1 MQTVSRSPFTTV
13 KTEGGILPADLL
25 GRIAA
30 GNVDG
35 LKPTDY
41 HLAPNERLNE
51 AISRSWNRL
60 LGVWQSFDDQR
71 LGLPES
77 DRGTTLTR
85 ERWLLILFQE
95 LGYGRLTFAGRV
107 TIDDGH
113 GDSQSYPIS
122 HIWEQTPIHLVAFRQ
137 DLDRRDPTVGR
148 SPHSLLQE
156 FLNRWDASLWG
167 VLSNG
172 LRLRVL
178 RDNASLTRAAY
189 VEFDLE
195 AMMAG
200 ELYSDFSL
208 LWLVCHQSRV
218 ERTPESEKPGAKS
231 DEELATFDL
240 QPLTSA
246 DCWLE
251 RWSQIASA
259 QGARALDALRDGV
272 QEAISALGKGFL
284 SHRAN
289 GKLRLDLQT
298 GRLSTQDYYRQVLRL
313 VYRLIFL
320 FVAEDRSLLLQPDAG
335 PETRRRYQAYSAG
348 RLRDLAGNRRGS
360 PHPDLYRGLR
370 LLALLLRTGYE
381 PLGLPGLGGFLF
393 SERSTPDL
401 DAADI
406 ANRDLLDAIR
416 ALTFADENGVR
427 RPVDYRNLDT
437 EELGSV
443 YESLLELH
451 PQVDANAG
459 AFALEVVAGSERKT
473 TGTHY
478 TPTPLV
484 NSLLDTAL
492 EPVATGRLKSAEDQ
506 WRQGADRS
514 QDALRRLQEAALLAI
529 KVLDYAAGSGHM
541 LIGAGR
547 RLARRLA
554 RVRTGD
560 EEPSPEAIRTA
571 MRDVVRHCLF
581 GVDINEMAVELCK
594 VALWME
600 SLEPGKP
607 LSFLDKNIQCGN
619 SLLGVTPG
627 LDIAEAPDDAFQ
639 PVTGDDRATAIAL
652 RRRNRREREG
662 QGSFLR
668 ELFVEGGETVA
679 ELEHDLAEVEAIPE
693 GDLQEVALKA
703 MYYEDYLRSPAYRR
717 KRGEYDLWTSAF
729 FWPIPEG
736 DAELMLA
743 PTQAEL
749 DARRRYW
756 TEGDDLAQQA
766 RRIADANLFFHW
778 ELAFPT
784 VFGREGSGF
793 DVVLSNP
800 PWERIKLQE
809 KEWFASRSPEIA
821 AAPNAAAR
829 KRMIEALQEE
839 DPALHQAFLA
849 DLRAAECESHFIRNS
864 EKYPLC
870 GRGDV
875 NTYAVFAEL
884 ARQVLGPWGRA
895 GIIVPSGIATDD
907 TTKFYFQDL
916 VDRRSLVSM
925 FELEN
930 EGFFVG
936 AGQGHMVR
944 FGLVTLV
951 GRHSVVTN
959 AKFMF
964 QGKVIGDVK
973 DPHRQFSI
981 TPEEI
986 ALVNPNTRTCP
997 IFRSERDAR
1006 ITKQIYRRLPILIR
1020 ESSQNDDEENPW
1032 QVSLFGMFHSSGAS
1046 DLFRMRH
1053 QLESEGWRIVG
1064 NHFFK
1069 GDSSYAPLIEPKQLY
1084 LYNHRHGD
1092 FADASSTQRT
1102 HRLPE
1107 VSVLRLTDPT
1117 YQVMPFYWLPES
1129 ELRHRLDGRWTNQWL
1144 LGLRDVTD
1152 SRASERTIVAS
1163 ILPLVAVTDKLHV
1176 IMGSDA
1182 KVRLLYSIFA
1192 SFILDYVARQKVA
1205 GLALKHFVIRQLPI
1219 LPPAKL
1225 ASKCGWCLQ
1234 TSNAGFLEAR
1244 VLELTYTAWDLLPF
1258 AQDVLPALGEHPY
1271 ASRFTGHVPPP
1282 FRWDEDRRFL
1292 LRCELDAA
1300 YFHLY
1305 GIARDD
1311 VDYIMETFP
1320 IVKRKDVAAH
1330 GEYRTKRVILE
1341 IYDAMQQAMDSG
1353 EPYQTRLDPP
1363 PADPSVAHSSLPP
1376 EWVR

>member
-1 MQTVSRSPFTTV
+1 MQTLSRSPFTTV

-30 GNVDG
+30 GEIDG

-60 LGVWQSFDDQR
+60 LGVWRGFDDQR
-71 LGLPES
+71 LALSEA
-77 DRGTTLTR
+77 DRATTLTR

-95 LGYGRLTFAGRV
+95 LGYGRLPFAGKLA
-107 TIDDGH
+107 IEDSH
-113 GDSQSYPIS
+113 GDSQNYPIS
-122 HIWEQTPIHLVAFRQ
+122 HLWEQTPIHLVAFRQ
-137 DLDRRDPTVGR
+137 DLDRRDPAVGR

-156 FLNRWDASLWG
+156 FLNRWDASMWG
-167 VLSNG
+167 VVSNG

-200 ELYSDFSL
+200 EIYSDFSL

-218 ERTPESEKPGAKS
+218 ERTYEREKSGAKN
-231 DEELATFDL
+231 DEELPTFDL
-240 QPLTSA
+240 RPLTSA

-251 RWSQIASA
+251 RWSQKASE

-272 QEAISALGKGFL
+272 QDAISALGKGFL
-284 SHRAN
+284 AHRSN
-289 GKLRLDLQT
+289 ERLRADLQA
-298 GRLSTQDYYRQVLRL
+298 GRLTIQNYYRQLLRL

-320 FVAEDRSLLLQPDAG
+320 YVAEDRNLVLRPDAG
-335 PETRRRYQAYSAG
+335 PEARRRYQAYSAG
-348 RLRDLAGNRRGS
+348 RLRDLAGVRRGA

-370 LLALLLRTGYE
+370 LLMLLLRTGYE

-451 PQVDANAG
+451 PHLNVGAA

-492 EPVATGRLKSAEDQ
+492 EPVVADRLKGAEEQ

-529 KVLDYAAGSGHM
+529 KVLDYAVGSGHM

-547 RLARRLA
+547 RLARHLA

-560 EEPSPEAIRTA
+560 EEPSPETIRTS

-619 SLLGVTPG
+619 SLLGVAPG
-627 LDIAEAPDDAFQ
+627 LDIAEVPDDAFQ

-652 RRRNRREREG
+652 RRRNRRERQG
-662 QGSFLR
+662 QDSFLR

-703 MYYEDYLRSPAYRR
+703 MYYEDYLRSAAYRR

-729 FWPIPEG
+729 FWPILEG
-736 DAELMLA
+736 DAELMRA
-743 PTQAEL
+743 PTQAEM
-749 DARRRYW
+749 DARRRYQ
-756 TEGDDLAQQA
+756 TEGDDLGQQA
-766 RRIADANLFFHW
+766 RRIAETNLFFHW

-821 AAPNAAAR
+821 AAANAAAR
-829 KRMIEALQEE
+829 KRMIEALAEE
-839 DPALHQAFLA
+839 DPGLHEAFLA
-849 DLRAAECESHFIRNS
+849 DVRAAECESHFIRNS
-864 EKYPLC
+864 RKYPLC

-884 ARQVLGPWGRA
+884 ARQVLSPAGRA

-907 TTKFYFQDL
+907 TTKFYFQDINSTKTL
-916 VDRRSLVSM
+916 ASLYS
-925 FELEN
+925 FEN
-930 EGFFVG
+930 EEFIFPDIHHATKFCLLTLTGSSGHVAAADFVFFARQVHHLRDDWRHF
-936 AGQGHMVR
+936 A
-944 FGLVTLV
+944 LSAADITL
-951 GRHSVVTN
+951 
-959 AKFMF
+959 
-964 QGKVIGDVK
+964 
-973 DPHRQFSI
+973 
-981 TPEEI
+981 
-986 ALVNPNTRTCP
+986 LNPNTRTCP
-997 IFRSERDAR
+997 IFRSKRDAEL
-1006 ITKQIYRRLPILIR
+1006 TKSIYRRVPVLVR
-1020 ESSQNDDEENPW
+1020 EGPPEENPW
-1032 QVSLFGMFHSSGAS
+1032 GVKFLRMIDMSNDSH
-1046 DLFRMRH
+1046 LFRTRE
-1053 QLESEGWRIVG
+1053 QLEAEGWRLVG
-1064 NHFFK
+1064 NRVMHAGMIYMPLYEGRMIDHF
-1069 GDSSYAPLIEPKQLY
+1069 D
-1084 LYNHRHGD
+1084 HR
-1092 FADASSTQRT
+1092 AASIGINPTAVMRTSTTLETIAEEHQ
-1102 HRLPE
+1102 
-1107 VSVLRLTDPT
+1107 DPT
-1117 YQVMPFYWLPES
+1117 YCPMPRSWVNES
-1129 ELRHRLDGRWTNQWL
+1129 DVLDATPPDYGRDWFVAFK
-1144 LGLRDVTD
+1144 DVTSPSN
-1152 SRASERTIVAS
+1152 SRTAINTVIPRTAVGHKLPVIVTAIEPS
-1163 ILPLVAVTDKLHV
+1163 LIALFSANFSAFV
-1176 IMGSDA
+1176 
-1182 KVRLLYSIFA
+1182 
-1192 SFILDYVARQKVA
+1192 LDYVARQSVG
-1205 GLALKHFVIRQLPI
+1205 GLSLSFFILKQLPFLSPSAYQTTCHWNGTTI
-1219 LPPAKL
+1219 AREWFLPR
-1225 ASKCGWCLQ
+1225 
-1234 TSNAGFLEAR
+1234 T
-1244 VLELTYTAWDLLPF
+1244 LELSFTAWDLQPF
-1258 AQDVLPALGEHPY
+1258 ALDCGY
-1271 ASRFTGHVPPP
+1271 DGPP
-1282 FRWDEDRRFL
+1282 FRWDEARRFL
-1292 LRCELDAA
+1292 LRCEMDAA

-1305 GIARDD
+1305 GVARDD

-1341 IYDAMQQAMDSG
+1341 IYDAMRQAIDSG

-1363 PADPSVAHSSLPP
+1363 PADPSLAHTSPPP